1 MKGFFLY
8 IDLYDVYV
16 FETGKLRHGK
26 WHKKSSPEKKNH
38 IERNWKLENIFFLSY
53 QDNTRDELP
62 YIEKRKEKRKGKRKR
77 K

>member
-1 MKGFFLY
+1 MFVINFLFISLREHVKKIAFF
-8 IDLYDVYV
+8 V
-16 FETGKLRHGK
+16 K

-38 IERNWKLENIFFLSY
+38 IERNWKLEEKKNLSY